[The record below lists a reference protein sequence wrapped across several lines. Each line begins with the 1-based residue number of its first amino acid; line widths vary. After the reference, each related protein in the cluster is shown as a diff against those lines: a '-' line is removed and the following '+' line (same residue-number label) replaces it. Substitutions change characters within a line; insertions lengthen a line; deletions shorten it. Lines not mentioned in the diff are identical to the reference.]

1 MRLVL
6 LGYYCTI
13 VGESEEEGP
22 EDEVPAEPTESGGT
36 TGPACPKE
44 VPEGGNTPKCPTL
57 IVSPI

>member
-1 MRLVL
+1 MILVL
-6 LGYYCTI
+6 LGYCTI

-22 EDEVPAEPTESGGT
+22 EDEVPAEQTESGGT

-57 IVSPI
+57 IDSPI